1 MIWSWLGG
9 WKWIGTAL
17 HRNMLLS
24 VCARARVTLT
34 NPMLKYG
41 CVCLCVCC
49 FLHWG
54 VWVCAI
60 WQLRRMKRMRRL
72 GRGPRYDDSSAP
84 CVLPLCGPN
93 KHVCL
98 SYSTPNTP
106 IQKRKHTDVS
116 VNTSTS
122 TVYSCPSDS
131 QGLKAEQ
138 YSKTFWGFGFQFI
151 PFPKCFNSAT
161 DSFIYPMWWDVPKL

>member
-34 NPMLKYG
+34 KPMLKYG

-72 GRGPRYDDSSAP
+72 GRGPRYDDSFAP

-98 SYSTPNTP
+98 SYSTPQHP
-106 IQKRKHTDVS
+106 HTEKKAHRCIREHINIHCLQLSFRVTGAPGWTILQNFLRFWVS
-116 VNTSTS
+116 IHSI
-122 TVYSCPSDS
+122 S
-131 QGLKAEQ
+131 QV
-138 YSKTFWGFGFQFI
+138 F
-151 PFPKCFNSAT
+151 
-161 DSFIYPMWWDVPKL
+161 